1 MPSAACGLWQ
11 KNKPSGLIPYVVHQ
25 IDSQWHH
32 IELSIVCI
40 YDKLVGLG
48 FVYYNEEISIVESE
62 EKQKYV

>member
-1 MPSAACGLWQ
+1 MPLNLAASVQ
-11 KNKPSGLIPYVVHQ
+11 PVTVKSGLVHQ